1 MVRSIPCCPRIRDS
15 RRVLRRWVRH
25 HDIDAGERE
34 GLTTAERQELSR
46 LRREVRP
53 SKQARE
59 FLKRAGEAFGLSSS
73 RRRRGFGERLLHAHR
88 GGVNEPF
95 YPTIGWWR
103 PFVKAPIN
111 WQVRSTPEDTPK
123 HRSGVRAE
131 TTQEHGDIPRQSA
144 SDRCALDLPT
154 P

>member
-25 HDIDAGERE
+25 LDIDAGERE

-46 LRREVRP
+46 LRREVRS

-59 FLKRAGEAFGLSSS
+59 FLKRLGKPLACLLREGGG
-73 RRRRGFGERLLHAHR
+73 GFGERLLHAHR

-144 SDRCALDLPT
+144 SDCCALDLPT
-154 P
+154 R